1 MSYRIKEI
9 YFTQQGEG
17 SNTGRDFVF
26 VRFSGCNLW
35 SGKEKNRK
43 SAICQF
49 CDTDFYGTDGING
62 GVYSAKQLIEK
73 IKSLWVSRD
82 DNIAVVLTGGEP
94 LLQVNDELVAALKQE
109 QIYIAVETNGTLDA
123 PDHID
128 WICMSPKA
136 NTEIKL
142 KKGNEIKVIFP
153 QESLDLE
160 KFSLFDFS
168 EFYLQPMDSNEYQEN
183 LNATITYCQKNP
195 KWKLSL
201 QTHKI
206 LGIR

>member
-62 GVYSAKQLIEK
+62 GFYSAKQLIEK

-142 KKGNEIKVIFP
+142 RKGNEIKVIFP
-153 QESLDLE
+153 QESLDPE

-168 EFYLQPMDSNEYQEN
+168 EFYLQPMDSNKYQEN

>member
-43 SAICQF
+43 TAICQF

-109 QIYIAVETNGTLDA
+109 QIYIALETNGTLDA

-153 QESLDLE
+153 QESLDPE

-168 EFYLQPMDSNEYQEN
+168 EFYLQPMDSNKYQEN

>member
-62 GVYSAKQLIEK
+62 GVYSAQQLIEK

-136 NTEIKL
+136 NTKIKL
-142 KKGNEIKVIFP
+142 KKGHEIKVIFP
-153 QESLDLE
+153 QESLDPE
-160 KFSLFDFS
+160 KFLLFDFS
-168 EFYLQPMDSNEYQEN
+168 DFYLQPMDSNKYQEN

>member
-62 GVYSAKQLIEK
+62 GVYSAQQLIEK

-142 KKGNEIKVIFP
+142 KKGDEIKVIFP
-153 QESLDLE
+153 QESLDPE

-168 EFYLQPMDSNEYQEN
+168 EFYLQPMDSNKYQEN

>member
-62 GVYSAKQLIEK
+62 GVYSAQQLIEK

-136 NTEIKL
+136 NTDIKL

-153 QESLDLE
+153 QESLDPE

-168 EFYLQPMDSNEYQEN
+168 EFYLQPMDSNKYQEN
-183 LNATITYCQKNP
+183 LNGTITYCQKNP

-206 LGIR
+206 LDIR

>member
-94 LLQVNDELVAALKQE
+94 LLQVNDELVGALKQE

-142 KKGNEIKVIFP
+142 KKGDEIKVIFP
-153 QESLDLE
+153 QESLDPE

-168 EFYLQPMDSNEYQEN
+168 EFYLQPMDSNKYQEN

>member
-62 GVYSAKQLIEK
+62 GVYSAQQLIEK
-73 IKSLWVSRD
+73 IKSLWVTRD

-153 QESLDLE
+153 QESLDPE

>member
-82 DNIAVVLTGGEP
+82 DNMAVVLTGGEP

-153 QESLDLE
+153 QESLDPE

-168 EFYLQPMDSNEYQEN
+168 EFYLQPMDSNKYQEN

>member
-62 GVYSAKQLIEK
+62 GVYSAQQLIEK

-142 KKGNEIKVIFP
+142 KKGHEIKVIFP
-153 QESLDLE
+153 QESLDPE

-168 EFYLQPMDSNEYQEN
+168 EFYLQPMDSNKYQEN

-206 LGIR
+206 LGIK

>member
-62 GVYSAKQLIEK
+62 GVYSAQQLIEK

-136 NTEIKL
+136 NTKIKL
-142 KKGNEIKVIFP
+142 KKGHEIKVIFP
-153 QESLDLE
+153 QESLDPE

-168 EFYLQPMDSNEYQEN
+168 EFYLQPMDSNKYQEN

>member
-62 GVYSAKQLIEK
+62 GVYSANQLIEK

-94 LLQVNDELVAALKQE
+94 LLQVNDELVGALKQE

-123 PDHID
+123 PDKID

-168 EFYLQPMDSNEYQEN
+168 EFYLQPMDSNKYQEN

>member
-62 GVYSAKQLIEK
+62 GIYSATQLIEK

-94 LLQVNDELVAALKQE
+94 LLQVNDELVTALKQE

-153 QESLDLE
+153 QESLDPE

-168 EFYLQPMDSNEYQEN
+168 EFYLQPMDSNKYQEN

>member
-17 SNTGRDFVF
+17 SNTGRDFIF

-153 QESLDLE
+153 QESLDPE

-168 EFYLQPMDSNEYQEN
+168 EFYLQPMDSNKYQEN

>member
-49 CDTDFYGTDGING
+49 CDTDFYGTNGING
-62 GVYSAKQLIEK
+62 GVYSAKKLIEK

-153 QESLDLE
+153 QESLDPE

-168 EFYLQPMDSNEYQEN
+168 EFYLQPMDSNKYQEN

>member
-94 LLQVNDELVAALKQE
+94 LLQVNDELVAALKQD

-153 QESLDLE
+153 QESLDPE

-168 EFYLQPMDSNEYQEN
+168 EFYLQPMDSNKYQEN

>member
-62 GVYSAKQLIEK
+62 GIYSATQLIEK

-142 KKGNEIKVIFP
+142 KKGNEIKFIFP
-153 QESLDLE
+153 QQSLDPE

-168 EFYLQPMDSNEYQEN
+168 EFYLQPMDSNKYQEN

>member
-35 SGKEKNRK
+35 SGKETNRK

-62 GVYSAKQLIEK
+62 GVYSAQQLIEK

-153 QESLDLE
+153 QESLDPE

>member
-9 YFTQQGEG
+9 YFTPQGEG
-17 SNTGRDFVF
+17 RNTGRDFVF

-62 GVYSAKQLIEK
+62 GIYSATQLIEK

-94 LLQVNDELVAALKQE
+94 LLQVNDELVGALKQE

-123 PDHID
+123 PDKID

-142 KKGNEIKVIFP
+142 
-153 QESLDLE
+153 SL
-160 KFSLFDFS
+160 
-168 EFYLQPMDSNEYQEN
+168 
-183 LNATITYCQKNP
+183 I
-195 KWKLSL
+195 
-201 QTHKI
+201 HI
-206 LGIR
+206 

>member
-136 NTEIKL
+136 NTDIKL

-153 QESLDLE
+153 QESLDPE

-168 EFYLQPMDSNEYQEN
+168 EFYLQPMDSNKYQEN

>member
-43 SAICQF
+43 SPICQF

-62 GVYSAKQLIEK
+62 GIYSATQLIEK

-153 QESLDLE
+153 QESLDPE

>member
-62 GVYSAKQLIEK
+62 GIYSATQLIEK

-136 NTEIKL
+136 TTEIKL

-153 QESLDLE
+153 QESLDPE
-160 KFSLFDFS
+160 KFSLFNFS
-168 EFYLQPMDSNEYQEN
+168 EFYLQPMDSNKYQEN

>member
-153 QESLDLE
+153 QESLDPE

-168 EFYLQPMDSNEYQEN
+168 EFYLQPMDSNRYQEN

>member
-62 GVYSAKQLIEK
+62 GIYSAKQLIEK

-94 LLQVNDELVAALKQE
+94 LLQVNDELVAALKHE

-123 PDHID
+123 PDDID

-153 QESLDLE
+153 QESLDPE

-168 EFYLQPMDSNEYQEN
+168 EFYLQPMDSNKYQEN

>member
-82 DNIAVVLTGGEP
+82 NNIAVVLTGGEP
-94 LLQVNDELVAALKQE
+94 LLQVNDELVASLKQE
-109 QIYIAVETNGTLDA
+109 QIYIAVKTNGTLDA

-153 QESLDLE
+153 QESLDPE

-168 EFYLQPMDSNEYQEN
+168 EFYLQPMDSNKYQEN

>member
-94 LLQVNDELVAALKQE
+94 LLQLNDELVAALKKE

-153 QESLDLE
+153 QESLDPE

-168 EFYLQPMDSNEYQEN
+168 EFYLQPMDSNKYQEN

>member
-9 YFTQQGEG
+9 YFTRQGEG
-17 SNTGRDFVF
+17 SNTGRNFVF

-153 QESLDLE
+153 QESLDPE

-168 EFYLQPMDSNEYQEN
+168 EFYLQPMDSNKYQEN

>member
-82 DNIAVVLTGGEP
+82 NNIAVVLTGGEP

-142 KKGNEIKVIFP
+142 KRGNEIKVIFP
-153 QESLDLE
+153 QESLDPE
-160 KFSLFDFS
+160 KFSLFNFS
-168 EFYLQPMDSNEYQEN
+168 EFYLQPMDSNKYQEN

>member
-94 LLQVNDELVAALKQE
+94 LLQVNEELVAALKQE
-109 QIYIAVETNGTLDA
+109 KIYIAVETNGTLDA

-153 QESLDLE
+153 QESLDPE

-168 EFYLQPMDSNEYQEN
+168 EFYLQPMDSNKYQEN

>member
-109 QIYIAVETNGTLDA
+109 QIYIAVETNGTLDV

-153 QESLDLE
+153 QESLDPE

-168 EFYLQPMDSNEYQEN
+168 EFYLQPMDSNKYQEN

>member
-62 GVYSAKQLIEK
+62 GVYSANQLIEK

-123 PDHID
+123 PNHID

-153 QESLDLE
+153 QESLDPE

-168 EFYLQPMDSNEYQEN
+168 EFYLQPMDSNKYQEN

-206 LGIR
+206 LGIK

>member
-153 QESLDLE
+153 QESLDPE

-168 EFYLQPMDSNEYQEN
+168 EFYLQPMDSNKYQEN

-206 LGIR
+206 LGIK

>member
-62 GVYSAKQLIEK
+62 GVYSAQQLIEK

-123 PDHID
+123 PDYID

-136 NTEIKL
+136 NTEINL

-153 QESLDLE
+153 QESLDPE

>member
-62 GVYSAKQLIEK
+62 GIYSAKQLIEK

-94 LLQVNDELVAALKQE
+94 LLQVNDELVSALKQE
-109 QIYIAVETNGTLDA
+109 QIYIALETNGTLDA

-153 QESLDLE
+153 QESLDPE

>member
-1 MSYRIKEI
+1 M
-9 YFTQQGEG
+9 
-17 SNTGRDFVF
+17 
-26 VRFSGCNLW
+26 
-35 SGKEKNRK
+35 
-43 SAICQF
+43 
-49 CDTDFYGTDGING
+49 
-62 GVYSAKQLIEK
+62 
-73 IKSLWVSRD
+73 
-82 DNIAVVLTGGEP
+82 
-94 LLQVNDELVAALKQE
+94 QVNDELVAALKQE

-153 QESLDLE
+153 QESLDPE

-168 EFYLQPMDSNEYQEN
+168 EFYLQPMDSIKYQEN

>member
-62 GVYSAKQLIEK
+62 GVYSANQLIEK

-94 LLQVNDELVAALKQE
+94 LLQLNDELVAALKQE

-153 QESLDLE
+153 QESLDPE

-168 EFYLQPMDSNEYQEN
+168 EFYLQPMDSNKYQEN

>member
-17 SNTGRDFVF
+17 GNTGRDFVF

-62 GVYSAKQLIEK
+62 GVYSAQQLIEK

-136 NTEIKL
+136 NTDIKL

-153 QESLDLE
+153 QESLDPE

-168 EFYLQPMDSNEYQEN
+168 EFYLQPMDSNKYQEN